1 MAKQAMSQ
9 KWYHQRRWAT
19 VIVAVGLAGSYI
31 FASLA
36 IDSGSLLQYFV
47 ALALLASAINR
58 LAHIVR
64 VSIRKGSTS

>member
-1 MAKQAMSQ
+1 MSQ
-9 KWYHQRRWAT
+9 KWYHQRRWAA
-19 VIVAVGLAGSYI
+19 VIVVAGLIGCYT

-36 IDSGSLLQYFV
+36 INSGSLLQYFV

-64 VSIRKGSTS
+64 VSINKEAVN

>member
-1 MAKQAMSQ
+1 VAKQAMNQ
-9 KWYHQRRWAT
+9 KWYYQRRWAA
-19 VIVAVGLAGSYI
+19 VIVVVGIIGSYV

-64 VSIRKGSTS
+64 VSINKEAVK